1 MKRSQQSFVI
11 RALVFVVTLCS
22 FIVLFYL
29 KETKNYQRIPLLEF
43 RTLPG
48 DSIKIS
54 NFVES
59 HSPCVFVFFHPEC
72 SHCRDEMDDIMSTCL
87 TNEEFKW
94 FFITT
99 ASPSDIE
106 LMLDLN
112 LQDLPN
118 NVFFISEEDNPQSH
132 IIFDISSPPAVFL
145 YNEKGMLKW
154 HRKGEMPKGLV
165 SSIINKE

>member
-11 RALVFVVTLCS
+11 RALVFVVTLCG
-22 FIVLFYL
+22 FIVIFYL
-29 KETKNYQRIPLLEF
+29 RDTKNYQKIPQLEF
-43 RTLPG
+43 RTLQD

-59 HSPCVFVFFHPEC
+59 HSPCAFVFFHPEC
-72 SHCRDEMDDIMSTCL
+72 SHCRDEMDDIMSTCV
-87 TNEEFKW
+87 TKGEFQW

-106 LMLDLN
+106 LMLGLN
-112 LQDLPN
+112 LQNLPN
-118 NVFFISEEDNPQSH
+118 NVFFISEEDYPQAH
-132 IIFDISSPPAVFL
+132 VIFDVSSPPAVFI

-154 HRKGEMPKGLV
+154 HRKGEMPKGIV
-165 SSIINKE
+165 SSVINKK